1 MPACQT
7 LAHNAPAPAVL
18 VKQDAQSMEAIKI
31 AAAKAMQSKSAVI
44 EAADLT
50 QQSSLTALPAE
61 IGNPYSNPGFG
72 GNQTALPTQFDL
84 MIDNQGCYL
93 VKRGYNQPYRLD
105 GVACRKVKI
114 K

>member
-31 AAAKAMQSKSAVI
+31 AVAKAMQSKSAVI

-50 QQSSLTALPAE
+50 QQSSLTALPAK
-61 IGNPYSNPGFG
+61 IGNPYSDPGFG
-72 GNQTALPTQFDL
+72 GNQTALPTQFEL
-84 MIDNQGCYL
+84 MIDGQGCYL
-93 VKRGYNQPYRLD
+93 VQLGHNEPYRLD
-105 GVACRKVKI
+105 GVACRKI
-114 K
+114 QN